1 MKISVV
7 ICTYNRVAYLPLCLE
22 HLKNQ
27 NFDPNNFEIV
37 IINNNSTDNTD
48 ELCKDFITKN
58 PSLNIQYAIET
69 NPGLSNARNKGI
81 ELSTGEIIS
90 FIDDDG
96 FAKPDY
102 LTNLYKV
109 TSNDKYK
116 DYIAFGGKVIP
127 VYNKGKE
134 PTWLSKYIDG
144 VVSKVDLG
152 SQIIPFD
159 KKYPAGCNMIYRK
172 EFFDKYGGFNI
183 DLHTRGDDKFV
194 FDKLKKNNEKILYIP
209 NIDVDHFID
218 DYRLEKSFIIRLSKI
233 IGQSEAI
240 RLKDSVIGR
249 MVKFLEYLFKLGVS
263 FVLAFFFILKK
274 QSSKATYILLVRY
287 YVLIGFFIKEKI

>member
-27 NFDPNNFEIV
+27 KFDTNNFEIV

-48 ELCKDFITKN
+48 EVCKDFIAQN
-58 PSLNIQYAIET
+58 PTLHIQYAIET
-69 NPGLSNARNKGI
+69 KPGLSNARNKGI
-81 ELSTGEIIS
+81 ELSKGEIIS

-102 LTNLYKV
+102 LTNLYQV
-109 TSNDKYK
+109 TSDDTYK

-127 VYNKGKE
+127 VYNEGKE
-134 PTWLSKYIDG
+134 PKWLSKYIDG

-172 EFFDKYGGFNI
+172 VFFDKYGGFNT

-209 NIDVDHFID
+209 TIDVNHFID

-240 RLKDSVIGR
+240 RLKDSFIGR